1 AALGRLGRAKGAE
14 ADVRESPFLLVT
26 LCYLT
31 GLRLTGALRRP
42 CNTVLLAGDQRERR
56 LGKQRDALLEPRRA
70 GVLLRQLAANEPAVD
85 RLAEHRGL
93 PERERLEPLERLDVA
108 AALDGVAVGELT
120 PRGEPRQRG
129 DRRGAQ
135 RIRLA
140 AGLAV
145 GGEQVADVGARVAD
159 GAHLPVEDGA
169 DARRPV
175 PVEDHVAEPVVAV

>member
-1 AALGRLGRAKGAE
+1 GVGRGDLAPAPRREDDDRGRHRPVRPHRPPRRPRHADAGRAALGRLGRAKGAE

-108 AALDGVAVGELT
+108 AALDGGAVGGLT

-140 AGLAV
+140 AGLA
-145 GGEQVADVGARVAD
+145 
-159 GAHLPVEDGA
+159 
-169 DARRPV
+169 
-175 PVEDHVAEPVVAV
+175 